1 MGGQFDT
8 SCSKR
13 ATSAEAVYVRSME
26 ELRAI
31 AVTPRHQIR
40 LAAEYLPLID
50 NPPGRDFV
58 VHVIEQRQANG
69 LPLMSAEIIIA
80 GSQTRAQFPLAAQYP
95 LHFRK
100 TYFAARLHGDP
111 QEEYEHALRASALAH
126 LPPPIGASHNQV
138 RHCFIPGRPY
148 RRLTPFDAD
157 GEDQNLRRARDL
169 GLAQAAGLWRML
181 EEAYTLLVK
190 LHAGGLSHGDTQ
202 LQNFIV
208 SPAPLEVILIDFE
221 ATETREAA
229 DDEQWI
235 KRCAAD
241 FAPLLHEALLLQVAL
256 GRQLGVLAD
265 HACTHAPEL
274 FKDATRVMR
283 YIEQLEEIA

>member
-1 MGGQFDT
+1 
-8 SCSKR
+8 
-13 ATSAEAVYVRSME
+13 ME

-50 NPPGRDFV
+50 NAPGRDFV

-69 LPLMSAEIIIA
+69 LPLMSADIVIA
-80 GSQTRAQFPLAAQYP
+80 GSQTRAQFALANQYP

-100 TYFAARLHGDP
+100 TYHAARLHGDT
-111 QEEYEHALRASALAH
+111 QLEYECALRASELMD
-126 LPPPIGASHNQV
+126 LPPPIGASHNIV

-148 RRLTPFDAD
+148 KRLSPFDQD

-169 GLAQAAGLWRML
+169 NLATAAGLWWLL
-181 EEAYTLLVK
+181 EEAYAMIVR
-190 LHAGGLSHGDTQ
+190 LHDVGLTHGDTQ

-208 SPAPLEVILIDFE
+208 SPTPLEVIMIDFE
-221 ATETREAA
+221 ATESREST
-229 DDEQWI
+229 DEANWN
-235 KRCAAD
+235 KRRTAD
-241 FAPLLHEALLLQVAL
+241 FAPLLHEALLLQVTL
-256 GRQLGVLAD
+256 GRQRGALAD
-265 HACTHAPEL
+265 QACGRAPEL
-274 FKDATRVMR
+274 FRDAKRVMR